1 MTGAQVDYNGAPTGY
16 TADPSEVINYVDAH
30 DNETLFDALTYKLP
44 LATSMADRVRMNT
57 LSLATVTLG
66 QGPSFWHA
74 GTDLLR
80 SKSLDRNSLR
90 LRRLVQ
96 PDRLLRPAV
105 DVRFGA
111 AAVESDNSD
120 KWPYMRAL
128 LANPALKPGA
138 ADMAAATAGAQALLK
153 IRSSSPLFRLGSAAL
168 IQQKV
173 SFPSSGPSAIPGVI
187 VMQIDDRSGR
197 NIDPRLKRIVVVF
210 NATPNAQTIPLSD
223 AAGLAL
229 NPVQANGSDP
239 VVKQT
244 SVTASSVTVPP
255 RTVAVLQQ

>member
-1 MTGAQVDYNGAPTGY
+1 MRDAAGEPGAQTWGCRHRRRHG
-16 TADPSEVINYVDAH
+16 
-30 DNETLFDALTYKLP
+30 
-44 LATSMADRVRMNT
+44 
-57 LSLATVTLG
+57 G
-66 QGPSFWHA
+66 GP
-74 GTDLLR
+74 
-80 SKSLDRNSLR
+80 
-90 LRRLVQ
+90 V
-96 PDRLLRPAV
+96 
-105 DVRFGA
+105 
-111 AAVESDNSD
+111 
-120 KWPYMRAL
+120 
-128 LANPALKPGA
+128 
-138 ADMAAATAGAQALLK
+138 LLK
-153 IRSSSPLFRLGSAAL
+153 VRSSSPLFRFGSASL

-187 VMQIDDRSGR
+187 VMQIDDRPGR